1 MPRFCI
7 SFGQEGAL
15 GRVPTFVDTVSGNFE
30 VEPSFSTVDTST
42 RLFVTLFHQGARVKK
57 PDVAVVVVFCAL
69 LAGCSSTGS
78 SDPRDPFES
87 VNRKVFAF
95 NHTLD
100 RNAALPAATYYKH
113 AVPDEMREGVHNFLS
128 NLNLPVTFANDILQG
143 EFTQA
148 GYAVCRLGVNTTVGV
163 LGVMDPATDWGC
175 PGNDEDF
182 GQTLA
187 VYGVPGGP
195 YLVLPL
201 LGSSLPRDVAGKLL
215 VDHYFNPL
223 GYVTYR
229 GKFYVSLGQNVIKLV
244 DQRSR
249 AVNVLRDVE
258 RTSIDYYAAVRS
270 IYLQKRNSAIQN
282 STRTPDVDAPDA
294 PTP

>member
-1 MPRFCI
+1 MR
-7 SFGQEGAL
+7 AW
-15 GRVPTFVDTVSGNFE
+15 
-30 VEPSFSTVDTST
+30 
-42 RLFVTLFHQGARVKK
+42 
-57 PDVAVVVVFCAL
+57 VVVCLL
-69 LAGCSSTGS
+69 LAGCANS
-78 SDPRDPFES
+78 SDPAANDPFES

-95 NHTLD
+95 NHSLD
-100 RNAALPAATYYKH
+100 THAALPAASAYKSN
-113 AVPDEMREGVHNFLS
+113 VPDGVREGVHNFLS
-128 NLNLPVTFANDILQG
+128 NLSLPVTFANDVLQG
-143 EFTQA
+143 ELTQA

-175 PGNDEDF
+175 PENDEDF

-201 LGSSLPRDVAGKLL
+201 LGSTLPRDAAGKIL

-223 GYVTYR
+223 GYLAYR
-229 GKFYVSLGQNVIKLV
+229 GKYYVSLGENVIKMV

-249 AVNVLRDVE
+249 SISALSDIE

-270 IYLQKRNSAIQN
+270 IYLQKRDSAIQN
-282 STRTPDVDAPDA
+282 STLAPE
-294 PTP
+294 TLTK

>member
-1 MPRFCI
+1 MAGMRAWVLVC
-7 SFGQEGAL
+7 L
-15 GRVPTFVDTVSGNFE
+15 
-30 VEPSFSTVDTST
+30 
-42 RLFVTLFHQGARVKK
+42 
-57 PDVAVVVVFCAL
+57 L
-69 LAGCSSTGS
+69 LAGCANT
-78 SDPRDPFES
+78 SDSGVNDPFES

-100 RNAALPAATYYKH
+100 RRAAMPAASYYKS
-113 AVPDEMREGVHNFLS
+113 AVPDGMRDNVHNFLS
-128 NLNLPVTFANDILQG
+128 NLSLPVTFANDVLQG
-143 EFTQA
+143 EVTQA

-175 PGNDEDF
+175 PENDEDF

-195 YLVLPL
+195 YLVVPL
-201 LGSSLPRDVAGKLL
+201 LGSTLPRDAAGRIL

-223 GYVTYR
+223 GYLTYHGKYYVT
-229 GKFYVSLGQNVIKLV
+229 LGQNVIRIV

-249 AVNVLRDVE
+249 GISPLQDIE

-270 IYLQKRNSAIQN
+270 IYLQKRDSAVQN
-282 STRTPDVDAPDA
+282 TTTLAPEP
-294 PTP
+294 PTK